1 MKWVAGGSG
10 VGFCGR
16 LLAGNITDMS
26 VRDAAPAQSSQTT
39 QVNETNR
46 TSLRSIGEIAPRLVA
61 AVITGARPGTVTTLA
76 PFTGDVLAELPVS
89 TKADVA
95 TAYDAARAAQRAW
108 ARRSVRDRAAVFL
121 RLHDLVLDRQDEG
134 LDIVQLETGKARRH
148 AFEELADVA
157 LNARHYGRSGP
168 RYLRARRHPG
178 LAPVLSS
185 AHELRH
191 PKGVVGIVSPW
202 NYPLTLAVSDAIPA
216 FIAGNAIVHKPDT
229 QTALTALWVR
239 SLAVEAGLPEA
250 LWQVVLGDGPE
261 IGGAVVEGGDYVCFT
276 GSTRVGREV
285 AEKCARRLVG
295 CSLELGG
302 KNPMIVLADAD
313 LDRAAEGAVRDCFA
327 NSGQLCVSMERIYVV
342 SGAHDEFVE
351 RFVRRVKG
359 LELGT
364 ALDYRPDMGSLIS
377 AAQLERVSA
386 HVDDA
391 VAKGATVLAGGRAR
405 PDVGPFFY
413 EPTILTGVTE
423 DMRLCREETFGPV
436 VAIRE
441 VADETEA
448 VRLANDS
455 EFGLNATVWTRDVAN
470 GRRIA
475 AQIET
480 GTVSINETYAAPWGA
495 TRVPMGG
502 RKDSGLGRRH
512 GREGILKYTE
522 PQSVVSQRLL
532 GFGPPPH
539 VTQEAWAKGFTA
551 ALRLLKAVGRR

>member
-1 MKWVAGGSG
+1 M
-10 VGFCGR
+10 
-16 LLAGNITDMS
+16 
-26 VRDAAPAQSSQTT
+26 
-39 QVNETNR
+39 
-46 TSLRSIGEIAPRLVA
+46 
-61 AVITGARPGTVTTLA
+61 TTLA
-76 PFTGDVLAELPVS
+76 PFTGDVLAELPLS

-168 RYLRARRHPG
+168 RYLRTRRHPG

-302 KNPMIVLADAD
+302 KNPMIVLADATST
-313 LDRAAEGAVRDCFA
+313 VRQKA
-327 NSGQLCVSMERIYVV
+327 RY
-342 SGAHDEFVE
+342 
-351 RFVRRVKG
+351 
-359 LELGT
+359 GT
-364 ALDYRPDMGSLIS
+364 ASRTPASCASRWS
-377 AAQLERVSA
+377 ASTWCRAPMTSSSTASYAVSRDSSSA
-386 HVDDA
+386 PRS
-391 VAKGATVLAGGRAR
+391 TT
-405 PDVGPFFY
+405 GP
-413 EPTILTGVTE
+413 TWV
-423 DMRLCREETFGPV
+423 
-436 VAIRE
+436 
-441 VADETEA
+441 
-448 VRLANDS
+448 
-455 EFGLNATVWTRDVAN
+455 
-470 GRRIA
+470 
-475 AQIET
+475 
-480 GTVSINETYAAPWGA
+480 
-495 TRVPMGG
+495 
-502 RKDSGLGRRH
+502 H
-512 GREGILKYTE
+512 
-522 PQSVVSQRLL
+522 
-532 GFGPPPH
+532 
-539 VTQEAWAKGFTA
+539 
-551 ALRLLKAVGRR
+551 

>member
-1 MKWVAGGSG
+1 M
-10 VGFCGR
+10 
-16 LLAGNITDMS
+16 
-26 VRDAAPAQSSQTT
+26 
-39 QVNETNR
+39 
-46 TSLRSIGEIAPRLVA
+46 
-61 AVITGARPGTVTTLA
+61 
-76 PFTGDVLAELPVS
+76 
-89 TKADVA
+89 
-95 TAYDAARAAQRAW
+95 
-108 ARRSVRDRAAVFL
+108 
-121 RLHDLVLDRQDEG
+121 
-134 LDIVQLETGKARRH
+134 
-148 AFEELADVA
+148 
-157 LNARHYGRSGP
+157 
-168 RYLRARRHPG
+168 
-178 LAPVLSS
+178 
-185 AHELRH
+185 
-191 PKGVVGIVSPW
+191 
-202 NYPLTLAVSDAIPA
+202 
-216 FIAGNAIVHKPDT
+216 HKPDT

-342 SGAHDEFVE
+342 TGAHDEFVD

-448 VRLANDS
+448 VKLANDS

-522 PQSVVSQRLL
+522 PQIRCVTTTSRLRPAAACDAGGVGEGLHGRAATAQGGRPAVSSAEAAQDVDYDVIVVGS
-532 GFGPPPH
+532 GFGGSVTALRLTEKGYRVGVIEAGRRFADDEFAATSWDVRRFLWAPQLGCYGIQRIHRLPH
-539 VTQEAWAKGFTA
+539 VTVLAGAGVGGGSLVYANTLYEPNEAFYDDPQWRDVADWRTELRPYYALAKRMLGVVTNPTVTPADEAMKQVAEEMGVGHTFTLTPVGVFFGTEAGGRTSPSRTRSSA
-551 ALRLLKAVGRR
+551 AQARRAPAAASAASA